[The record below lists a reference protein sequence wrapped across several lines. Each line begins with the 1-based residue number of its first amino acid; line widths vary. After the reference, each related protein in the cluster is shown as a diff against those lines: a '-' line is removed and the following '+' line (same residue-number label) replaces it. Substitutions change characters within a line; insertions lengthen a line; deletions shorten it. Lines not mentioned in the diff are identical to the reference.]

1 MMAAKR
7 PHCQSP
13 ARLPAGVWALGFV
26 SLLMDV
32 SSEMIHA
39 LLPLFLVGTLG
50 ASAVLVGLIEGTAEA
65 TALCVRLFSGWL
77 SDHWRRRKGLALL
90 GYGVGAAVK
99 PLFALALSPAWVF
112 LARILDRL
120 GKGIR
125 GAPRDALV
133 ADLVPASQR
142 GAAYGLRQSLDTVG
156 AFCGPLLATGLM
168 VLWANDMRAVF
179 WVAAIPG
186 ALAVLVLALGVRESP
201 QAGLPIAGSKAPPWR
216 RELLAQLPRTYW
228 WVVGVAVV
236 FTLARFSESFLVLRA
251 HELGVPLAFVPLV
264 MVAMSAVFA
273 LTAYPFGRLA
283 DRMPARPLL
292 VAGLL
297 VLVLADVVLAM
308 ATGWGV
314 MLLGVGLWGLHMG
327 MTQGLLAAMVANT
340 APEALRGSAFGVLGM
355 ATGVAI
361 LMASVLA
368 GVLWE
373 WVGSRWTFTA
383 GALFA
388 LVAAGMLLRP
398 QRAY

>member
-1 MMAAKR
+1 MMAAKP

>member
-1 MMAAKR
+1 MMAAKA
-7 PHCQSP
+7 PDCQSP
-13 ARLPAGVWALGFV
+13 VRLPKGVWALGFV

-39 LLPLFLVGTLG
+39 LMPLFLVGTLG

-90 GYGVGAAVK
+90 GYGIGAAVK
-99 PLFALALSPAWVF
+99 PLFALATAPAWVF
-112 LARILDRL
+112 VARFLDRL

-142 GAAYGLRQSLDTVG
+142 GAAFGLRQSLDTVG

-186 ALAVLVLALGVRESP
+186 ALAVLVLALGVREP
-201 QAGLPIAGSKAPPWR
+201 RQERPTTPGAAAPPFR
-216 RELLAQLPRTYW
+216 RALLAQLPGAYW

-236 FTLARFSESFLVLRA
+236 FTLARFSEAFLVLRA

-292 VAGLL
+292 AAGLL
-297 VLVLADVVLAM
+297 VLVLADAVLAV
-308 ATGWGV
+308 AAGWIG
-314 MLLGVGLWGLHMG
+314 MLLGVALWGLHMG
-327 MTQGLLAAMVANT
+327 MTQGLLAAMVANS

-355 ATGVAI
+355 ATGVAV
-361 LMASVLA
+361 LVASVLA

-373 WVGSRWTFTA
+373 WIGSRWTFTA
-383 GALFA
+383 GAVFA
-388 LVAAGMLLRP
+388 LAAAVMLLRP

>member
-1 MMAAKR
+1 MMAAKA
-7 PHCQSP
+7 PDCQSP
-13 ARLPAGVWALGFV
+13 ARLPKGVWALGFV

-39 LLPLFLVGTLG
+39 LMPLFLVGTLG

-65 TALCVRLFSGWL
+65 TALCMRLLSGWL
-77 SDHWRRRKGLALL
+77 SDRWRRRKGLALL
-90 GYGVGAAVK
+90 GYGMGAAVK
-99 PLFALALSPAWVF
+99 PLFALATAPVWVF
-112 LARILDRL
+112 AARFLDRL

-133 ADLVPASQR
+133 ADLVPAPQR

-168 VLWANDMRAVF
+168 LLWANDMRAVF

-186 ALAVLVLALGVRESP
+186 ALAVLVLAFGVREP
-201 QAGLPIAGSKAPPWR
+201 RQQRPAAPVAVAPPFR
-216 RELLAQLPRTYW
+216 RALLAQLPGDYW

-236 FTLARFSESFLVLRA
+236 LTLARFSEAFLVLRA
-251 HELGVPLAFVPLV
+251 HELGVQLAFVPLV

-297 VLVLADVVLAM
+297 VLVLADAVLAL
-308 ATGWGV
+308 AKGWPG
-314 MLLGVGLWGLHMG
+314 MLLGVALWGLHMG

-340 APEALRGSAFGVLGM
+340 APEALRGSAFGVLGL
-355 ATGVAI
+355 ATGLAV
-361 LMASVLA
+361 LVASVLA

-373 WVGSRWTFTA
+373 WIGSRWTFTA
-383 GALFA
+383 GAVFA
-388 LVAAGMLLRP
+388 LAAAVLLLRP